1 MSIVAAIRTMLE
13 KGLSL
18 EHALI
23 AAEALEETIAP
34 IDTRSKGAIRTEKW
48 RERKASQSV
57 TERHKTSQASH
68 CDEKVS
74 PSLSPKEKS
83 PPITPSKEIT
93 PISTPSKTPST
104 PLAAGDVL
112 KILTECLTIETATDL
127 IAHRKALK
135 SPMTIGSA
143 KGLVKSFLNFGDPEA
158 AALSMMANG
167 WKGFKPDWMKSEAR
181 AGPLRSAQ
189 RGGAAHLLAE
199 LIEQRNDDRQEIFPT
214 TPVKLIPQL
223 SFERSDD
230 GGECSRLI
238 AGSFKGF
245 S

>member
-1 MSIVAAIRTMLE
+1 MTLADTIIAMASAGCSPEQMAAVARQFKE
-13 KGLSL
+13 KEGELV
-18 EHALI
+18 A
-23 AAEALEETIAP
+23 TK
-34 IDTRSKGAIRTEKW
+34 RSKDA
-48 RERKASQSV
+48 ERQRRHRHAMSRDVTV
-57 TERHKTSQASH
+57 TE
-68 CDEKVS
+68 CDNVTKVS

-104 PLAAGDVL
+104 PSAAGDVL

-143 KGLVKSFLNFGDPEA
+143 KALVKSFLNFGDPEA
-158 AALSMMANG
+158 AALSMMGNG

-214 TPVKLIPQL
+214 TPVKLIPKL

-230 GGECSRLI
+230 GGECARLI